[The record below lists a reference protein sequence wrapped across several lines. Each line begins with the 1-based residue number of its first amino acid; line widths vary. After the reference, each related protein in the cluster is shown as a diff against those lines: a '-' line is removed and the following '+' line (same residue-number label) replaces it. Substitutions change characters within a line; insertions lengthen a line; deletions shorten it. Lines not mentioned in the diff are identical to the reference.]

1 MVGPNGGTEMV
12 GPKRWDRNGG
22 TKMQAIAQELRPRF
36 RLRDRNAE
44 TELYFVLPFLAGK
57 IIKCFA
63 HELRQRFRL

>member
-57 IIKCFA
+57 
-63 HELRQRFRL
+63 L